1 LAAHTV
7 RYSPQPFRS
16 GDLIQ
21 AISEAALL
29 AGTLCAPLLPL
40 HQFIGSSLALEK
52 YQAEAI
58 GNKHKTL
65 GRFPLRN
72 RFIADYIREVTGKK
86 RTPKQ
91 VGSRLQQ
98 LRDTCKEERSK
109 SRRILLTKSAL
120 KTDPTLSTQVDFP

>member
-1 LAAHTV
+1 M
-7 RYSPQPFRS
+7 
-16 GDLIQ
+16 
-21 AISEAALL
+21 
-29 AGTLCAPLLPL
+29 CATASAPSIYRVILV
-40 HQFIGSSLALEK
+40 ALEK
-52 YQAEAI
+52 YQTEAV

-109 SRRILLTKSAL
+109 SHPS
-120 KTDPTLSTQVDFP
+120 